1 MDGIRL
7 PGGRAVDGHF
17 GGESL
22 SFLELPLIEP
32 VSLSASLDVAVVVE
46 DGKEVEANVEDVA
59 VDCDLSCDVDGYRVD
74 EEIIVDES
82 GVIKKRK
89 RCELM

>member
-1 MDGIRL
+1 M
-7 PGGRAVDGHF
+7 
-17 GGESL
+17 SL
-22 SFLELPLIEP
+22 G
-32 VSLSASLDVAVVVE
+32 ASLDVAVIVE

-82 GVIKKRK
+82 GV
-89 RCELM
+89 MVS

>member
-1 MDGIRL
+1 M
-7 PGGRAVDGHF
+7 
-17 GGESL
+17 SL
-22 SFLELPLIEP
+22 GASF
-32 VSLSASLDVAVVVE
+32 DVAVVVE

-82 GVIKKRK
+82 GVIEK
-89 RCELM
+89 ETL